1 MYCNCKRDF
10 SRWPSL
16 VFSREITVLYSF
28 HIAQKHGTGHLSQLF
43 LVAVHENCI
52 HGHLPVAHCRISLH
66 LAWCSLPQSLL
77 FPMTFKYYK
86 KSKTLCS
93 QGFATSKFQHQL
105 YVWARKHSETLFL
118 FNGRVSV
125 YVCLSSIWGSGATNY
140 KKIWKIIK
148 NDGHVLPKLIQKFF
162 IFFQALILTFSQC
175 RLRLMSKPWTKCT
188 IWWSTLEA
196 CELCGFQRPPCLEYL
211 GTIIQIKWSSI
222 KHRPRMSLQVCMN
235 IH

>member
-1 MYCNCKRDF
+1 MAVPCFF
-10 SRWPSL
+10 SGNHSFIQ
-16 VFSREITVLYSF
+16 FSHSPETWHWSPVSTVS
-28 HIAQKHGTGHLSQLF
+28 
-43 LVAVHENCI
+43 
-52 HGHLPVAHCRISLH
+52 CRCSWKLH
-66 LAWCSLPQSLL
+66 PWSSAGCTLQNLAWCSLPQSLL
-77 FPMTFKYYK
+77 FRMTFKYYK

-93 QGFATSKFQHQL
+93 QGFATSNFQHQH

>member
-52 HGHLPVAHCRISLH
+52 HVHLPVAHCRISLH

-125 YVCLSSIWGSGATNY
+125 YVCLSSIWGSGATNC
-140 KKIWKIIK
+140 KKIWEKYK
-148 NDGHVLPKLIQKFF
+148 E
-162 IFFQALILTFSQC
+162 
-175 RLRLMSKPWTKCT
+175 
-188 IWWSTLEA
+188 WWS
-196 CELCGFQRPPCLEYL
+196 RPPKTHPAVFHLFPSSYL
-211 GTIIQIKWSSI
+211 DI
-222 KHRPRMSLQVCMN
+222 
-235 IH
+235 